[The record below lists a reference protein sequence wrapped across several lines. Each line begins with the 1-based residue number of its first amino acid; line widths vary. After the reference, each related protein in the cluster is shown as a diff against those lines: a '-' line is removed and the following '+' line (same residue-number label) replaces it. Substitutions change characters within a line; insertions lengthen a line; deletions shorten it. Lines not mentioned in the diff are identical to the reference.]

1 MTNVIA
7 LGRVASTGEP
17 VAEVTRDLT
26 QLIARAERGEI
37 RGIAWG
43 YVDGAGFATTGWQ
56 TGTADS
62 ATLCASIAL
71 LNHKMLTAWGDYDPA
86 PPTDPPDDSA

>member
-1 MTNVIA
+1 MTNVVA
-7 LGRVASTGEP
+7 LGRVVIANGEP
-17 VAEVTRDLT
+17 VAEVVADIRL
-26 QLIARAERGEI
+26 LLARAERGEV

-71 LNHKMLTAWGDYDPA
+71 LNHKMLTAWGDYE
-86 PPTDPPDDSA
+86 PTPPPDPEATA